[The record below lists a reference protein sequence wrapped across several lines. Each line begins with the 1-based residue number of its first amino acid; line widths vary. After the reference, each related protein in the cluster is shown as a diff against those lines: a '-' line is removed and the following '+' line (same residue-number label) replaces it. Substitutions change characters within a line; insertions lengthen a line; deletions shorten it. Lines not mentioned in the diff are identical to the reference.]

1 MLCSYGIWK
10 NKFKVIIKVI
20 NPEQLSEWLII
31 FDYFMKIGLK
41 NIKILRINRQ
51 YQACLQCHRYYPYIL
66 FFYFHIK
73 EFLGNIMEELILL
86 IHDSSENFRKGIFYK
101 SYLFIQYSPSFFEFL
116 MQYRQNPQMINVLGR
131 FEISSWI

>member
-1 MLCSYGIWK
+1 
-10 NKFKVIIKVI
+10 
-20 NPEQLSEWLII
+20 
-31 FDYFMKIGLK
+31 MKIGLK

-86 IHDSSENFRKGIFYK
+86 IHDSSENFIKEIFTKVTYLTNILHRSLSFLCSTDRIHRWLMFWEGSK
-101 SYLFIQYSPSFFEFL
+101 LAVGFDQIVCLYRCEMIHRRCQSYQLFYDL
-116 MQYRQNPQMINVLGR
+116 DKWMKV
-131 FEISSWI
+131 